1 MKRAPPIVLAVVW
14 VAIAGCGDG
23 GRSEPG
29 LTSDQTDQFL
39 SVQQS
44 LTNEQATLSR
54 GRYELEQDRRTW
66 DARERRDP
74 IVANSIYATGML
86 IACVLPLAIVM
97 LLLWNNRN
105 VEHRLELS
113 DAVLTEYLFVNDAP
127 RRMEEK
133 NCDAPKLPAP
143 K

>member
-1 MKRAPPIVLAVVW
+1 MKRAPPIFLAVIM

-39 SVQQS
+39 HVQQS

-54 GRYELEQDRRTW
+54 GRDALEQDRRTW
-66 DARERRDP
+66 DERERRDP
-74 IVANSIYATGML
+74 IVANAIYATGML
-86 IACVLPLAIVM
+86 IACVLPLVLVM

-105 VEHRLELS
+105 VDHRLDSS
-113 DAVLTEYLFVNDAP
+113 DAVLTEYLFVNDATGQI
-127 RRMEEK
+127 EEK
-133 NCDAPKLPAP
+133 VCSALKLPAP

>member
-1 MKRAPPIVLAVVW
+1 MKRAPPIFLAVIL

-23 GRSEPG
+23 DRSEPG

-54 GRYELEQDRRTW
+54 GRDTLEQDRRAW
-66 DARERRDP
+66 DARERHDP

-86 IACVLPLAIVM
+86 IACVLPLVLVM

-105 VEHRLELS
+105 VDHRRESS
-113 DAVLTEYLFVNDAP
+113 DAVLAEYLSVSQATGRIEDKDS
-127 RRMEEK
+127 EV
-133 NCDAPKLPAP
+133 PKLPAP